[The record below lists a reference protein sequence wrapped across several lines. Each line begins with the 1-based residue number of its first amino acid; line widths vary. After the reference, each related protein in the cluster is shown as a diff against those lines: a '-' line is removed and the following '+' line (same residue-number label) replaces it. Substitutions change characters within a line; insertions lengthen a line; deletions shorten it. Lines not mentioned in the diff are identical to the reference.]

1 MAGGQRRL
9 VRDAVG
15 HLELVHELG
24 VLVVFE
30 PVAAIALPLL
40 LEEAIVC
47 PRGHCFLLCGRA
59 GRASLPSVARG
70 RRPCGWSAA
79 ARGPR
84 LGGPR
89 GGRAARGAGESRR
102 TWRAAG
108 GLGALRGAPSAVG

>member
-1 MAGGQRRL
+1 MARGQRRL

-79 ARGPR
+79 AARAWA
-84 LGGPR
+84 
-89 GGRAARGAGESRR
+89 GRAGGAPLGAPARAGARGERRAG
-102 TWRAAG
+102 
-108 GLGALRGAPSAVG
+108 